1 MAEQRSPP
9 PIRLMVPVIFI
20 LFSAVSIVIVFLL
33 GLPWILPIPFLWSVG
48 FGIVLLSVGF
58 PVIVITIRSL
68 SAHRAFGDEIYRPEE
83 ESKLVTTGPYAY
95 TRNPLYLSS
104 TILFIGWTLLLRL
117 TFLLIV
123 TILFLPL
130 FLRAA
135 KWEEEELT
143 ERFGEEYLS
152 YKERVPFFLP
162 RLRRGQ

>member
-20 LFSAVSIVIVFLL
+20 LFSAISIVIIFLL
-33 GLPWILPIPFLWSVG
+33 SLPWILPIPFLWSVG
-48 FGIVLLSVGF
+48 SGIVLLAVGF
-58 PVIVITIRSL
+58 PVMAITLKSL
-68 SAHRAFGDEIYRPEE
+68 SAQRAFGDEIYKPEE

-104 TILFIGWTLLLRL
+104 TILFIGWALLLRL

-123 TILFLPL
+123 MILFLPL
-130 FLRAA
+130 FVRAA

-143 ERFGEEYLS
+143 ERFGEEYLL
-152 YKERVPFFLP
+152 YKERVPFFFP
-162 RLRRGQ
+162 RIRRG

>member
-33 GLPWILPIPFLWSVG
+33 SLPWILPMPFLWSVG
-48 FGIVLLSVGF
+48 LGIVLLAVGF
-58 PVIVITIRSL
+58 PVMFITLRSL
-68 SAHRAFGDEIYRPEE
+68 SAHRAFGDEIYKPEE

-104 TILFIGWTLLLRL
+104 TILFMGWTLLLRL

-123 TILFLPL
+123 MILFLPL
-130 FLRAA
+130 FVRAA

-143 ERFGEEYLS
+143 ERFGEEYLL
-152 YKERVPFFLP
+152 YKENVPFFFP
-162 RLRRGQ
+162 RIRRA

>member
-1 MAEQRSPP
+1 MAERMTPP

-20 LFSAVSIVIVFLL
+20 IFSTVSIVIIFLL
-33 GLPWILPIPFLWSVG
+33 SLPWILPISFLWSVG
-48 FGIVLLSVGF
+48 IGVVFLAVGF
-58 PVIVITIRSL
+58 PIMAITIRSL
-68 SAHRAFGDEIYRPEE
+68 SAHRAFGDEIYRSEE

-123 TILFLPL
+123 TTLFLPL
-130 FLRAA
+130 FVRAA

-143 ERFGEEYLS
+143 DRFGEEYLS

-162 RLRRGQ
+162 RLRRG